1 MRKISI
7 ILALGALPAMAYQIS
22 PDEALARATGHDR
35 TAYAAAADKTTE
47 REYSFAGQ
55 QGSLYVFNRLGNAGG
70 FMLTSSD
77 SNGRPLYAVA
87 DSGSFPTAES
97 MPPAMKW
104 LLEQY
109 EAENEAQVQA
119 AGFTVPDY
127 YVGWNAIS
135 PLVSAKWD
143 QGSPYNDRC
152 PVVYNQKTITGCV
165 ATAMAQIIYTHRYAK
180 GTGKISYQ
188 MYVDNSTQSFDFAA
202 AKFDF
207 AAMTDTYSDKS
218 TTASREAVA
227 ELMEACGK
235 SVRMSYIPGFSS
247 AITSDVPQAL
257 KNYFG
262 YDRHTALCSR
272 WDYQTEQWETIIYN
286 ELLAGRPVYYSGST
300 INGGGHAFVCDGYD
314 GNGLFH
320 INWGWSGMSDG
331 FFALPSLKPGQVG
344 AGATE
349 GGFSTVQQIVVVV
362 PPDSKDIQDLTP
374 AKISGT
380 TDILLTDVEISPL
393 CSGEDVTVVF
403 TAVNCGNLDLN
414 TDASRLLLYNA
425 SNSIVSYGNEVRSY
439 SVPAGDALRSTFRI
453 VLVDDK
459 GRSITPGEYELR
471 ICDSNEKPL
480 SDQAVFTVTVTDDKL
495 PKDDGFTHTGQV
507 SVGNAGE
514 VIPTAIIKGKS
525 FHLSPS
531 VRNDNESASFSIGL
545 ALFKS
550 GTDEIVWSDTQS
562 MTCQNT
568 KGSYIPGFPYL
579 KDYSVSAPAGVYDAA
594 FISNGNKIISDRVR
608 GVRVG
613 EIAGK
618 LAFAPTA
625 DGKAVSMMKHAYSGD
640 IVVPESVTLS
650 DGRTFS
656 VTEVD
661 AEAFLDL
668 TEVNSIDFPASLT
681 SMGLHALRHT
691 RNVQTIIFRGAT
703 VPFVNIAAV
712 AYRINPHVKIY
723 VKAAALEAYAAA
735 MAPFKVLPLD
745 DPSAITEIESDA
757 MDIDQPI
764 YDLFGRRVLNPTPGK
779 IYIRAGKKFRL

>member
-7 ILALGALPAMAYQIS
+7 ILAFGALPAMAYQIS
-22 PDEALARATGHDR
+22 PDEALARATGNDK
-35 TAYAAAADKTTE
+35 TAYAAAAAGKTPAS
-47 REYSFAGQ
+47 EYSFAGQ
-55 QGSLYVFNRLGNAGG
+55 QGSLYVFNRQGNAGG
-70 FMLTSSD
+70 FMVTSADSD
-77 SNGRPLYAVA
+77 GRPLYAVS
-87 DSGSFPTAES
+87 DSGSFPTEEN

-109 EAENEAQVQA
+109 EAEAETQA

-152 PVVYNQKTITGCV
+152 PVVYNQKTLTGCV
-165 ATAMAQIIYTHRYAK
+165 ATAMAQIVYTHRYAK
-180 GTGKISYQ
+180 GAGKISYQ
-188 MYVDNSTQSFDFAA
+188 MYIDNSTQSFNFAT

-235 SVRMSYIPGFSS
+235 SVRMSYIPGGSS
-247 AITSDVPQAL
+247 AITGDVPQAL
-257 KNYFG
+257 KTYFG

-349 GGFSTVQQIVVVV
+349 GGFSTVQQMVIVV

-374 AKISGT
+374 AKT
-380 TDILLTDVEISPL
+380 TGAADILLADVEISPL
-393 CSGEDVTVVF
+393 CSGEDASVTF
-403 TAVNCGNLDLN
+403 TAINRGNLDLITN
-414 TDASRLLLYNA
+414 SSRLLLYNA
-425 SNSIVSYGNEVRSY
+425 GNSIVSYGSEERSY
-439 SVPAGDALRSTFRI
+439 GVPAGDARRSTFSI

-459 GRSITPGEYELR
+459 GRSVAPGKYELR
-471 ICDSNEKPL
+471 ICDSDNKPL

-495 PKDDGFTHTGQV
+495 PKDDGFTHSGQV
-507 SVGNAGE
+507 SVGNAKE
-514 VIPTAIIKGKS
+514 VIPTEIIKGKP
-525 FHLSPS
+525 FHISPS
-531 VRNDNESASFSIGL
+531 VRNDNASNRFSIGL
-545 ALFKS
+545 ALYKP

-568 KGSYIPGFPYL
+568 NGNYIPGFPYL

-594 FISNGNKIISDRVR
+594 FISDDNKIISARVR
-608 GVRVG
+608 EVRVG
-613 EIAGK
+613 EIVDK
-618 LAFAPTA
+618 LAFAPTT
-625 DGKAVSMMKHAYSGD
+625 DGKGVSMMKHTYSGD

-656 VTEVD
+656 VTAVD

-668 TEVNSIDFPASLT
+668 ADVNSIDFPASLT

-691 RNVQTIIFRGAT
+691 SKVQTIIFRGAT

-712 AYRINPHVKIY
+712 AYRMNPHVVIY
-723 VKAAALEAYAAA
+723 VNAAALDAYEAA

-745 DPSAITEIESDA
+745 DPNAITEIESDA
-757 MDIDQPI
+757 MDTDQPI